1 MRLQQQE
8 TLYFQNAT
16 SDKIYQVDLC
26 EVTGG
31 MYLINFRYG
40 RRGKPLREGT
50 KTAQPIALVAAQK
63 IFDKLVAEK
72 IKKGYSAAGTP
83 APAPPAAPIVVDTSL
98 STETSEALMPFKL
111 ELASERKAA
120 ILNSIQEIIN
130 KGDRTTPG
138 RPTSLWNTFKDIVQN
153 PNNNKSN
160 QNLVSDFPKSNSGRT
175 IERLVRRVG
184 ALRLKE
190 AVPLLINIPTTKHH
204 TLLNYNLVWT
214 IGRCGD
220 AAGMSKIESIRR
232 LLPTNDSLYP
242 MIKEAQIAL
251 MSETEQK
258 ELTGFIED
266 TLPISVKNILSNGPA
281 LGTLLLEE
289 NEAGKTART
298 SISNLYLIARFND
311 SVRNALFYFM
321 NKTPFTGNGFFKAFR
336 QIFKAAEFRGDAELF
351 GLAAYRI
358 QKTPG
363 NFVSNSWAGQHIN
376 NRYVRF
382 QTELK
387 KPDAV
392 IAFSVQTKHYLQRRV
407 ARMLR
412 NQGNVAD
419 PDYVK
424 MATGILQYYKD
435 SDEVPLESETFY
447 SYRRDENNQWTNI
460 QNTLNYTSTTAY
472 TIFNQILYSNS
483 PRYQISKGRQK
494 FIFRPNVDSN
504 NPLPTEREE
513 AHPELWDR
521 LPQGFLQLLANS
533 ESKLVHEFA
542 VKAAQANHRKVLG
555 LINADFVILL
565 LKKPYPETLRY
576 AVKLARSVYRP
587 EHPNFELINAL
598 LHSDL
603 DEARQLG
610 IGWMDEN
617 KEAFINNVDF
627 MVSQL
632 FNPATEVANWCQRSL
647 TNHQLSEEKSLTLI
661 ARAVAKMLRYDATA
675 TTADRNAILNAGE
688 LLSQHFQKPLSQTSF
703 KIINELLGH
712 SVPAVAVFGA
722 KILLNHQTPPEEL
735 PEDLLLG
742 LINGDT
748 EELRA
753 VGIQLLSKLPDENL
767 ANKRD
772 LMVGLCLSQ
781 HKNIRQDI
789 QPILGRIAEKNNDF
803 AKDMVLRLAPWLMK
817 KEVHE
822 GTDED
827 LVKLFSE
834 DLQDHLHHLA
844 PDLMLDLLYSA
855 RKPAHIVGYLVLKN
869 HGDGEKLTMRQI
881 VQLGSN
887 ELVSVRNWVMN
898 YYRENPTRIKYE
910 LPEAVRLLDAR
921 WEDSRDFTMDFLRD
935 SLDEKDWTPDVLVS
949 ICDSVNPMVRQFG
962 QERITKFFKEE
973 YGEQYLLQLSQH
985 PSGDLQN
992 FATNY
997 LDHFAADKPQNI
1009 EQLEPYFTTVLA
1021 GVNKAGVA
1029 KKRIFNFLHQE
1040 GLKDEKSASIVANV
1054 IARQSA
1060 SMAITDKARC
1070 LEIMRDL
1077 KKVYPKISLPAVK
1090 IEFQDYPIAQPS
1102 LPESDRQAQNI

>member
-31 MYLINFRYG
+31 MYLVNFRYG

-50 KTAQPIALVAAQK
+50 KTDQPIALAAAQK
-63 IFDKLVAEK
+63 IFNNLVAEK
-72 IKKGYSAAGTP
+72 TKKGYSASSTT
-83 APAPPAAPIVVDTSL
+83 APAPTVAPIIVDTSL
-98 STETSEALMPFKL
+98 STETPEALAPFNF
-111 ELASERKAA
+111 ELNPARKSS
-120 ILNSIQEIIN
+120 ILNAIQEIIN
-130 KGDRTTPG
+130 KADRTSSD
-138 RPTSLWNTFKDIVQN
+138 RPASFWNTFKDIVQN
-153 PNNNKSN
+153 PNNKTNE
-160 QNLVSDFPKSNSGRT
+160 NLVSDFPKSKSGRT
-175 IERLVRRVG
+175 IERLVWRVG
-184 ALRLKE
+184 ELKLKE
-190 AVPLLINIPTTKHH
+190 AVPLLLNIHSTKNH
-204 TLLNYNLVWT
+204 TLLNYNLVWA

-220 AAGMSKIESIRR
+220 PTGMSKLELIRR
-232 LLPTNDSLYP
+232 SLPANDSLYP

-251 MSETEQK
+251 MSEPEQK
-258 ELTGFIED
+258 ELVGFVED
-266 TLPISVKNILSNGPA
+266 TLPQSVKDILSNGQA
-281 LGTLLLEE
+281 LGSLLLQEDK
-289 NEAGKTART
+289 AGQTARS
-298 SISNLYLIARFND
+298 SISNLYLVAKFND
-311 SVRNALFYFM
+311 TVRNALFYFV

-336 QIFKAAEFRGDAELF
+336 QIFKAAEFRSDAELF
-351 GLAAYRI
+351 GLMAYRI

-363 NFVSNSWAGQHIN
+363 NFLSNSWSHLRVN
-376 NRYVRF
+376 NRYVRT
-382 QTELK
+382 QDELK
-387 KPDAV
+387 KPDAT
-392 IAFSVQTKHYLQRRV
+392 IAFSVQTKEYLQRRI

-412 NQGNVAD
+412 NQGNVAN
-419 PDYVK
+419 PDYIK

-435 SDEVPLESETFY
+435 SDEVPLHQETFY
-447 SYRRDENNQWTNI
+447 SYNRDANGRWNSV
-460 QNTLNYTSTTAY
+460 QNTLHYTSTTAY
-472 TIFNQILYSNS
+472 SIFNQILYSNS
-483 PRYQISKGRQK
+483 PRYQLSKGRKK
-494 FIFRPNVDSN
+494 FIFRQNVDNN

-542 VKAAQANHRKVLG
+542 VKAAKANHRKVLG
-555 LINADFVILL
+555 LINVDFVILL

-576 AVKLARSVYRP
+576 AVTLARSVYRP
-587 EHPNFELINAL
+587 EDPNFSLISAL
-598 LHSDL
+598 LHADL
-603 DEARQLG
+603 DQARRLG

-617 KEAFINNVDF
+617 KDAFLNNEEF
-627 MVSQL
+627 MVAQL
-632 FNPATEVANWCQRSL
+632 FNPATEVAEWCQRSL

-661 ARAVAKMLRYDATA
+661 ARSVAKMLRYDATA

-712 SVPAVAVFGA
+712 PVPSVAVFGA

-753 VGIQLLSKLPDENL
+753 VGIQLLGKLPDENL
-767 ANKRD
+767 ATKRD
-772 LMVGLCLSQ
+772 LMMGLCLSQ

-789 QPILGRIAEKNNDF
+789 QPIVARIAEKNKDF
-803 AKDMVLRLAPWLMK
+803 AKEMVLRLTPWLMK

-822 GTDED
+822 GADED
-827 LVKLFSE
+827 LVQLLSE
-834 DLQDHLHHLA
+834 HLKDYLSHLA

-855 RKPAHIVGYLVLKN
+855 RKPAHTIGYLVLKN

-887 ELVSVRNWVMN
+887 ELVDVRNWVMN
-898 YYRENPTRIKYE
+898 YYRAQPDRIKFE

-921 WEDSRDFTMDFLRD
+921 WDDSRDFIMEFLRT
-935 SLDEKDWTPDVLVS
+935 SLEEKDWTPDVLVS

-997 LDHFAADKPQNI
+997 LDHFAADKPRNI
-1009 EQLEPYFTTVLA
+1009 EQLAPYFTTVLA

-1040 GLKDEKSASIVANV
+1040 GLKDEKSATIIASV

-1090 IEFQDYPIAQPS
+1090 IEFEDYPIAQP
-1102 LPESDRQAQNI
+1102 QKI

>member
-8 TLYFQNAT
+8 TLYFQNEK

-31 MYLINFRYG
+31 MYLVNFRYG

-50 KTAQPIALVAAQK
+50 KTDQPIALEAAQK

-72 IKKGYSAAGTP
+72 VKKGYNSSNTP
-83 APAPPAAPIVVDTSL
+83 APAVIPAKVDTSL
-98 STETSEALMPFKL
+98 STEEPEKVDPFDF
-111 ELASERKAA
+111 ELAPARKSA
-120 ILNSIQEIIN
+120 ILNAIQEIIN
-130 KGDRTTPG
+130 KIDRTNTG
-138 RPTSLWNTFKDIVQN
+138 RPSSLWNTFKDIVQN
-153 PNNNKSN
+153 PTNNKTN
-160 QNLVSDFPKSNSGRT
+160 NPTISDFPKSNSGRT

-184 ALRLKE
+184 ELRIKE
-190 AVPLLINIPTTKHH
+190 AIPLLINIPTTKNH
-204 TLLNYNLVWT
+204 TLVNYNLVWA

-220 AAGMSKIESIRR
+220 PVGMSKLELIRR

-242 MIKEAQIAL
+242 MIKEAQMAL

-258 ELTGFIED
+258 ELAGFIED
-266 TLPISVKNILSNGPA
+266 TLPASVKLILSNGKA
-281 LGTLLLEE
+281 LGTLLLQEDKGGK
-289 NEAGKTART
+289 EAR
-298 SISNLYLIARFND
+298 SCISNLYLIAKFKD
-311 SVRNALFYFM
+311 SVRNALFYFI
-321 NKTPFTGNGFFKAFR
+321 NKTPFTGHGFFKAFR

-351 GLAAYRI
+351 GLMAYRI

-363 NFVSNSWAGQHIN
+363 NFIVNPWSHQHIN
-376 NRYVRF
+376 NRYVKVVD
-382 QTELK
+382 ELK
-387 KPDAV
+387 NPDAS
-392 IAFSVQTKHYLQRRV
+392 IAFSVQTKHYLQRRI

-412 NQGNVAD
+412 NKGNVAD
-419 PDYVK
+419 PEYIK
-424 MATGILQYYKD
+424 MAVGILQYYKD
-435 SDEVPLESETFY
+435 SDEIPLHSETFY
-447 SYRRDENNQWTNI
+447 SYNRDADGRWNSVK
-460 QNTLNYTSTTAY
+460 NTLHYTSTTAY
-472 TIFNQILYSNS
+472 TAFNQILYSNS
-483 PRYQISKGRQK
+483 PRYQLSKGRQK
-494 FIFRPNVDSN
+494 LIFREGANTN
-504 NPLPTEREE
+504 NPPTEREE
-513 AHPELWDR
+513 AYPELWDR
-521 LPQGFLQLLANS
+521 LPQGFLQLLASS
-533 ESKLVHEFA
+533 ESYLVHEFA
-542 VKAAQANHRKVLG
+542 VKAAKANHRKVLG
-555 LINADFVILL
+555 LINTEFVILL
-565 LKKPYPETLRY
+565 LKKSYPETLRY
-576 AVKLARSVYRP
+576 AVSLARFVYRP
-587 EHPNFELINAL
+587 DNPDFDLINSL
-598 LHSDL
+598 LYAEL
-603 DEARQLG
+603 EEARRLG

-617 KEAFINNVDF
+617 PTPFLSNEEF
-627 MVSQL
+627 MVTQL
-632 FNPATEVANWCQRSL
+632 FNPATEVSDWCQRSL
-647 TNHQLSEEKSLTLI
+647 QNHNLSEEKSLTLI
-661 ARAVAKMLRYDATA
+661 ARAIAKMLRYDATA

-712 SVPAVAVFGA
+712 PVPAVAVFGA

-748 EELRA
+748 NELRA
-753 VGIQLLSKLPDENL
+753 VGIQLLGKLPDENL
-767 ANKRD
+767 ATKRD

-781 HKNIRQDI
+781 HANVRQDI
-789 QPILGRIAEKNNDF
+789 QPIVGRISEKDSDF

-822 GTDED
+822 GADDD
-827 LVKLFSE
+827 LVKLLSE
-834 DLQDHLHHLA
+834 DLKDHLHHLA
-844 PDLMLDLLYSA
+844 PDIMLDLLYSA

-869 HGDGEKLTMRQI
+869 HGDGKKLTMRQI

-887 ELVSVRNWVMN
+887 ELVDVRKWVMN
-898 YYRENPTRIKYE
+898 YYSAQPERIKFE

-921 WEDSRDFTMDFLRD
+921 WDDSRDFTMNFLRT

-997 LDHFAADKPQNI
+997 LDNFAADKPKNI
-1009 EQLEPYFTTVLA
+1009 EQLAPYFTTVLA

-1040 GLKDEKSASIVANV
+1040 GLKDEKSAAIVASV

-1077 KKVYPKISLPAVK
+1077 KKVYPNISLPAVK
-1090 IEFQDYPIAQPS
+1090 IAFMDYPIAQP
-1102 LPESDRQAQNI
+1102 QKI